1 MSVTDSPE
9 NRALLQAIQNDW
21 HTWSGSKQSEVY
33 SQYFSGGMIL
43 TGAWLVFF
51 AELSANQKTLF
62 IFGLITL
69 LVGLAA
75 FAMAF
80 LSSTDWPVVIGKK
93 LKVYRPHD
101 TGAYQRLCMNILSN
115 GELRQDDLRAWLDA
129 ETSAGPAIHVEQVRG
144 ELC

>member
-21 HTWSGSKQSEVY
+21 RTWSGSEQSGIY
-33 SQYFSGGMIL
+33 SRYFSGAMIL
-43 TGAWLVFF
+43 AGALLVFL
-51 AELSANQKTLF
+51 AELSSNQKMLF
-62 IFGLITL
+62 IFGLIEL

-75 FAMAF
+75 FAMVF

-101 TGAYQRLCMNILSN
+101 TGAYHRLCMAMLVA
-115 GELRQDDLRAWLDA
+115 GKLQQDDLRAWLDA
-129 ETSAGPAIHVEQVRG
+129 ETSAGSAIEVEQVRG

>member
-1 MSVTDSPE
+1 MSVTDSPQ
-9 NRALLQAIQNDW
+9 NRALLQAIKNDW
-21 HTWSGSKQSEVY
+21 RTWSEGEQTGVSSR
-33 SQYFSGGMIL
+33 YFSGGMIL
-43 TGAWLVFF
+43 AGAWLVFF

-75 FAMAF
+75 CTMAL

-101 TGAYQRLCMNILSN
+101 TEAYHRLCMAMLVA
-115 GELRQDDLRAWLDA
+115 GKLQQDDLRAWLDA
-129 ETSAGPAIHVEQVRG
+129 ETSAGPAIQVEPASYLHQ
-144 ELC
+144 

>member
-21 HTWSGSKQSEVY
+21 RTWSGSEQSGIY
-33 SQYFSGGMIL
+33 SRYFSGAMIL
-43 TGAWLVFF
+43 AGALLVFL
-51 AELSANQKTLF
+51 AELSANQKMLF
-62 IFGLITL
+62 IFGLIEL

-75 FAMAF
+75 FAMVF

-101 TGAYQRLCMNILSN
+101 TGAYHRLCMAMLVA
-115 GELRQDDLRAWLDA
+115 GKLQQDDLRAWLDA
-129 ETSAGPAIHVEQVRG
+129 ETSAGSAIEVEQVRG

>member
-21 HTWSGSKQSEVY
+21 RTWSGSEQGGVY
-33 SQYFSGGMIL
+33 SRYFSGAMIL
-43 TGAWLVFF
+43 AGALLVFL
-51 AELSANQKTLF
+51 AELSANQKMLF
-62 IFGLITL
+62 IFGLIEL

-75 FAMAF
+75 FAMVF

-101 TGAYQRLCMNILSN
+101 TGAYHRLCMAMLVA
-115 GELRQDDLRAWLDA
+115 GKLQQDDLRAWLDA
-129 ETSAGPAIHVEQVRG
+129 ETSAGPAIEVEQVRG

>member
-21 HTWSGSKQSEVY
+21 RTWSGSEKSGIY
-33 SQYFSGGMIL
+33 SLYFSGGMIL
-43 TGAWLVFF
+43 AGALLVFL
-51 AELSANQKTLF
+51 AELSANQKTLC
-62 IFGLITL
+62 IFGLNTV

-75 FAMAF
+75 FAMAS

-93 LKVYRPHD
+93 LKVYRPQD
-101 TGAYQRLCMNILSN
+101 PGAYHRLCMAMLVA
-115 GELRQDDLRAWLDA
+115 GKLHQDDLRAWLDA
-129 ETSAGPAIHVEQVRG
+129 ETSAGPAIEIEQVRG

>member
-21 HTWSGSKQSEVY
+21 RTWSGSEQSGIY
-33 SQYFSGGMIL
+33 SRYFSGAMIL
-43 TGAWLVFF
+43 AGALLVFL
-51 AELSANQKTLF
+51 AELSANQKMLF
-62 IFGLITL
+62 IFGLIEL

-75 FAMAF
+75 FAIAL

-101 TGAYQRLCMNILSN
+101 TGAYHRLCMAMLVA
-115 GELRQDDLRAWLDA
+115 GKLQQDDLRAWLDA
-129 ETSAGPAIHVEQVRG
+129 EMSAKPAIEVEQVRG

>member
-1 MSVTDSPE
+1 MNVTDSPE
-9 NRALLQAIQNDW
+9 NRALLQAIQNDSR
-21 HTWSGSKQSEVY
+21 TWSEGEQTGVY
-33 SQYFSGGMIL
+33 SRYFSGGMIL
-43 TGAWLVFF
+43 TGTWLVFF

-75 FAMAF
+75 FTMAL
-80 LSSTDWPVVIGKK
+80 LSPTDWPVVIGKK

-101 TGAYQRLCMNILSN
+101 TGAYHRLCMNILSN

-129 ETSAGPAIHVEQVRG
+129 EMSAKPAIKDEQARG